1 MSIYTDSPVIEVN
14 THGLYVEE
22 ALKAVDKAVKSAGK
36 GVYKIIRN
44 TWFQSWHSN

>member
-36 GVYKIIRN
+36 GVYKIKVTN
-44 TWFQSWHSN
+44 YKQSRDV